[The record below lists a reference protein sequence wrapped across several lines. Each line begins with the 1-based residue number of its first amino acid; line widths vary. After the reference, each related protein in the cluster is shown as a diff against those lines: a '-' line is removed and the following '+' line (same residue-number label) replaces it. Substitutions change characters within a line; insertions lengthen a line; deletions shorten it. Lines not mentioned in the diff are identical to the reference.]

1 VFTLGD
7 QQSVKPIT
15 TLPEQLDIRRK
26 TQVALVTGCI
36 RQAQVFVFKV
46 VFPFGIQYALKA
58 VYVKKLTKTIAYG
71 TYNLSILDG
80 TGGVYQN
87 TTEHLHVD
95 ASVKHFY
102 QTIVR
107 QTCV

>member
-1 VFTLGD
+1 MA
-7 QQSVKPIT
+7 

-26 TQVALVTGCI
+26 MQVALVAGCI
-36 RQAQVFVFKV
+36 RQAQIFILETIL
-46 VFPFGIQYALKA
+46 PFGVQYALKT
-58 VYVKKLTKTIAYG
+58 VYVKNATKTIAYG

-80 TGGVYQN
+80 TGGGQQN

-95 ASVKHFY
+95 ASVKHLY